1 MTTFMVVLRIFG
13 LAHNEEAMDYSS
25 AITVCKLVQKEK
37 NINCY
42 FQCWSKSTNL
52 ESHKST
58 IRLVVNK
65 HFPCS
70 SLFSLVYSFLI
81 NRFWDFRTTCY
92 LWTPYQKASWPTVA
106 CPPCYWKET
115 CLKWRF
121 IRLNRYV
128 HLTITLFDHTQALQ
142 QLDGHELYLERFAET
157 RKKLDWW
164 FDKTCNFLKNT

>member
-1 MTTFMVVLRIFG
+1 MRRPWTTAVPSLSASSSRKRKISIVTFN
-13 LAHNEEAMDYSS
+13 AEANQQILK
-25 AITVCKLVQKEK
+25 AINPQYIL
-37 NINCY
+37 
-42 FQCWSKSTNL
+42 
-52 ESHKST
+52 
-58 IRLVVNK
+58 LVVNK